1 MLTLSRAIAGVVERL
16 SVVLLF
22 VLAVPFYM
30 IFYIVFVVSLPMLAV
45 LNGCFWVL
53 TGETWGTHPVTQRI
67 HQFVVDMVP

>member
-1 MLTLSRAIAGVVERL
+1 MLTLSRAIAGVVERF

-22 VLAVPFYM
+22 IFAVPFYM
-30 IFYIVFVVSLPMLAV
+30 MFYIVFVASLPALAV

-53 TGETWGTHPVTQRI
+53 TGETWGTHPMTRRV